1 MSGLH
6 NSATFQK
13 SGTPLVCAAA
23 DTYALKRVSR
33 AITVSTAA
41 GVGSIAFAGDATAF
55 EIPANS
61 VVRFEV
67 AVLGFTLTGTATAVV
82 ELTGISS
89 NSLGDGVLDVARDDL
104 LEA

>member
-13 SGTPLVCAAA
+13 SGTPLVINAAGS
-23 DTYALKRVSR
+23 YSLKRVSR
-33 AITVSTAA
+33 AITVSTS
-41 GVGSIAFAGDATAF
+41 GGEGTIAFDGDATAF
-55 EIPANS
+55 SIPANS

-67 AVLGFTLTGTATAVV
+67 AILGFTLGGNATAVV

-89 NSLGDGVLDVARDDL
+89 NSLGDGVLDVNRDNL
-104 LEA
+104 L

>member
-13 SGTPLVCAAA
+13 SGTPLVINAAGSHS
-23 DTYALKRVSR
+23 LKRVSR

-41 GVGSIAFAGDATAF
+41 GPGSIAFAGDDGNAF
-55 EIPANS
+55 SIPANS

-67 AVLGFTLTGTATAVV
+67 AVLGFTLAGTATAVV

-89 NSLGDGVLDVARDDL
+89 NSLGDGVLDVNRANL
-104 LEA
+104 L